1 MKYDEI
7 DDELKGITFKFFYY
21 FSRFEFVLKKNGYY
35 FHPNRSNRAN
45 VDWNRFLDDN
55 HKGYVLS
62 KSAVQLIAERPRQQI
77 VDNQNL
83 SFEDVRFADGESDLV
98 KVGTLIKTVRN
109 NLFHGG
115 KHGDVSW
122 DDQDRMKVLLGL
134 VLEILGEIAEIAGL
148 QNDYQGAT

>member
-1 MKYDEI
+1 
-7 DDELKGITFKFFYY
+7 
-21 FSRFEFVLKKNGYY
+21 
-35 FHPNRSNRAN
+35 
-45 VDWNRFLDDN
+45 
-55 HKGYVLS
+55 
-62 KSAVQLIAERPRQQI
+62 
-77 VDNQNL
+77 
-83 SFEDVRFADGESDLV
+83 V